1 MLRLKLGA
9 RTAVH
14 GFELSGSLRR
24 CGSSNTMAALWD
36 GRYSEPFRI
45 LAALRPPSHPTFS
58 LVALPHKKMYRDRQ
72 GPASMSKKHP
82 APRSSTTTPPRAHT
96 LARAPSAYHLSHG
109 PPHPIVL
116 MPNRVLVKILAAV
129 NPVPGT
135 GMASWSPYWLPL
147 MAVCQHWR
155 KLIENTPDFWQKI
168 SVGLGLQWLELCLEH
183 SQRSLV
189 QVTFWSPVPFNATM
203 NSTVLRSH
211 WHRIEYLRFKAL
223 DCAQFDSSMMVP
235 EMPELRTLIANVK
248 HTSHSICDGS
258 RHDGTGVMFSLPH
271 GTLPHLKAL
280 TLEGTSLVAD
290 HVALSSLRLL
300 YLGKYAGARPLYTT
314 AQFVTMLSSC
324 TSLER
329 LTIAKTALHAITVVP
344 NPSDD
349 AGPVAHLS
357 PRLRDLNIHGS
368 VEHISNLLSH
378 IHVPAHVDLV
388 LSTEE
393 LTEERAAA
401 APANML
407 PPTRLRRNLG
417 ILRSA
422 TRLKVDSCH
431 DEVGVIKVIATRK
444 LGSSGRF
451 EISVPVPGGKNGNG
465 SQARRMY
472 YRALLRAAPDMFPDA
487 QLDTLVCAGDID
499 AISESEWRD
508 GLLAHYPTLRTLVVD
523 DGEYGGDATPV
534 FKALGST
541 VAQLQLGA
549 IGALCPVLEYLWI
562 RNAEPTVKLM
572 EDARTCLSRREYHQA
587 APLKRLRF
595 ELNPDYERPE
605 HWQTVPDY
613 FKSCLSK
620 RSAPKCELRLW
631 RRDVDDAEMFL
642 DTSTEMPF

>member
-1 MLRLKLGA
+1 
-9 RTAVH
+9 
-14 GFELSGSLRR
+14 
-24 CGSSNTMAALWD
+24 
-36 GRYSEPFRI
+36 
-45 LAALRPPSHPTFS
+45 
-58 LVALPHKKMYRDRQ
+58 
-72 GPASMSKKHP
+72 
-82 APRSSTTTPPRAHT
+82 
-96 LARAPSAYHLSHG
+96 
-109 PPHPIVL
+109 
-116 MPNRVLVKILAAV
+116 MPNKVLVKILAAV

-155 KLIENTPDFWQKI
+155 KLIRNTPDFWQKI
-168 SVGLGLQWLELCLEH
+168 AVGLHLHWLELCLKH
-183 SQRSLV
+183 SQCTPV
-189 QVTFWSPVPFNATM
+189 QVTFQYPVPFDETM
-203 NSTVLRSH
+203 NLQVLRTH
-211 WHRIEYLRFKAL
+211 WHRIEYLCFEAL

-235 EMPELRTLIANVK
+235 EMPELRTLIVNVE
-248 HTSHSICDGS
+248 HISHSIRDGAK
-258 RHDGTGVMFSLPH
+258 HDGTGVIFRLPH
-271 GTLPHLKAL
+271 GRLPHLKAL

-300 YLGKYAGARPLYTT
+300 HLGKYAGARPLYTT

-329 LTIAKTALHAITVVP
+329 LTIAENALHAVTVVP

-349 AGPVAHLS
+349 GGPVAHLS
-357 PRLRDLNIHGS
+357 PRLRDVNIHGS
-368 VEHISNLLSH
+368 VVHISNLLSH
-378 IHVPAHVDLV
+378 IQVPAHVDLV
-388 LSTEE
+388 LSTPE
-393 LTEERAAA
+393 LTEERAAV

-472 YRALLRAAPDMFPDA
+472 YRALLRAVPDMFPDA

-508 GLLAHYPTLRTLVVD
+508 GLLAQYPTLRTLVVD

-534 FKALGST
+534 FKALGYT

-549 IGALCPVLEYLWI
+549 ISALCPALEYLWI
-562 RNAEPTVKLM
+562 RNAEPTVKLL
-572 EDARTCLSRREYHQA
+572 EEARTCLSRREYHQA
-587 APLKRLRF
+587 ARLGRLRF
-595 ELNPDYERPE
+595 ELNPDYERPGR
-605 HWQTVPDY
+605 WQDVPKY
-613 FKSCLSK
+613 LPRLNQWVS
-620 RSAPKCELRLW
+620 KCELRLW
-631 RRDVDDAEMFL
+631 ERDVDNDEMFM
-642 DTSTEMPF
+642 DTSMEMPF